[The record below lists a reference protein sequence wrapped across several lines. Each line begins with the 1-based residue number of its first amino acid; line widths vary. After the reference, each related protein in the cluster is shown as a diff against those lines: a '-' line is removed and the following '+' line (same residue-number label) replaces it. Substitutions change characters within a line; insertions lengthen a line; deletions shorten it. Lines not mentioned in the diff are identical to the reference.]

1 MAQARY
7 SVGEVV
13 ELVGITRR
21 TLHFYVQLGLIPR
34 PHGGGRGHFYTD
46 EHLRRLALVKDLQ
59 SQGLSLNE
67 IAQRVAGTG
76 VLPLDAK
83 PCSDRSIRSQQS
95 AKQAISESDDRP
107 KPAIWTHIEVAD
119 GIELHLRGGIR
130 QMTPSRLEKV
140 RQAVRRALGTTD

>member
-13 ELVGITRR
+13 ELAGITRR
-21 TLHFYVQLGLIPR
+21 TLHFYVQLELVPR

-76 VLPLDAK
+76 V
-83 PCSDRSIRSQQS
+83 S
-95 AKQAISESDDRP
+95 APRC
-107 KPAIWTHIEVAD
+107 
-119 GIELHLRGGIR
+119 
-130 QMTPSRLEKV
+130 
-140 RQAVRRALGTTD
+140 